1 MSGGGSFSSDQ
12 TTLTMAVI
20 GADTLARAGRARIT
34 SIQAKGIA
42 SSKLELHDAA
52 TAGAAGAGNLVA
64 TYNFG
69 TEGLEVYV
77 PGSGILFKEGI
88 VYELAGS
95 GGSATVTITGA
106 QAYGQHYFRNYCIRQ
121 NFCY

>member
-12 TTLTMAVI
+12 TTLLLDTV

-42 SSKLELHDAA
+42 SSTLLLYNAA
-52 TAGAAGAGNLVA
+52 TSGAAAAGNLVA

-77 PGSGILFKEGI
+77 PGSGILFDEGI
-88 VYELAGS
+88 VYNLTGA
-95 GGSATVTITGA
+95 GGSSTITITG
-106 QAYGQHYFRNYCIRQ
+106 G
-121 NFCY
+121 

>member
-12 TTLTMAVI
+12 TTLLLDTV

-42 SSKLELHDAA
+42 SAQLKLHNVA
-52 TAGAAGAGNLVA
+52 TSGAAAAGNLVA

-77 PGSGILFKEGI
+77 PGYGILFDEGI
-88 VYELAGS
+88 VYNLTGAS
-95 GGSATVTITGA
+95 GSATVTITG
-106 QAYGQHYFRNYCIRQ
+106 G
-121 NFCY
+121 